1 LGLIRLLIPES
12 QDQDH
17 LLAITVDLQWLV
29 LVDVPEIRLLEN
41 LLERAL
47 NLLVVL
53 SSPVALEGLVEH
65 FEDSRPAGLGLCSQ
79 LLGAEVEEVCWYRYN
94 DSRQDGRLPP
104 QQLQSRFP
112 NLRLEG
118 LEARPVGRIDALVK
132 GWLAGLGPDQ
142 GRGGL
147 VVRDG
152 ELLPIL
158 RGATTL
164 LPALSLVAWWQGPAA
179 LAAPDLEAIG
189 ELLEPHALVERG
201 APEAGISLWQRD
213 EELFLRNALRQLT
226 DRAEALKAANAV
238 LLEEKGMLEA
248 RLEPLEPLPAQL
260 EQLAAEHR
268 ALLEEKVV
276 LEARLEPLEP
286 LPAQLEQLAA
296 EHRALLEEKVVL
308 EARLEPLEP
317 LPAQLERLA
326 AEHRALLEEKVVLEA
341 RLEPLEPLPA
351 QLEQLAAEHRALLEE
366 KGMLE
371 ARLEPLEPL
380 PAQLEQLAA
389 EHRALLEEK
398 VVLEARLEPL
408 EPLPAQLEQLAA
420 EHRALLQRQQITA
433 SALQILE
440 QERVDSTRQLEHWRR
455 EWDQVQAEGARL
467 RHQEVQLHGAIRAA
481 QAEAEQWRVRF
492 EGCQREVKA
501 LGEQLNDLRRALD
514 AGDGGGETTQDLK
527 QQLLERL
534 SAGRLDVDRLAAERD
549 QLAAERDQIAA
560 ERTTAVQHLEDLQRQ
575 KQALLEQMQQLAD
588 KVSRSESEL
597 EILKTMLLA
606 DALPSSA
613 GALA

>member
-1 LGLIRLLIPES
+1 MGLIRLLIPES

-317 LPAQLERLA
+317 LPAQLE
-326 AEHRALLEEKVVLEA
+326 
-341 RLEPLEPLPA
+341 
-351 QLEQLAAEHRALLEE
+351 
-366 KGMLE
+366 
-371 ARLEPLEPL
+371 
-380 PAQLEQLAA
+380 
-389 EHRALLEEK
+389 
-398 VVLEARLEPL
+398 
-408 EPLPAQLEQLAA
+408 QLAA